1 MTLDDER
8 PIEALEVP
16 EDAEE
21 ADAEAEDVEEPS
33 PIELLMLDGIDA
45 EHLMLEGID
54 TSKGPLYSVSAMAE
68 FFFVRSSYWVRWLE
82 SCHFTYHDKE
92 GKHDCNVAPAQHTPK
107 MREEHQHTW
116 KFMLDGE
123 LLLPLRTDS
132 NARKYDLALVER
144 IAHALASNGTIK
156 FDQLRQC
163 LRLVKIQAEMHGYL
177 PDERTP
183 IDVPAQP

>member
-8 PIEALEVP
+8 PTEAPEEVLDV
-16 EDAEE
+16 EAE
-21 ADAEAEDVEEPS
+21 DAEAEEVEEPS

-45 EHLMLEGID
+45 EHLMLDGID
-54 TSKGPLYSVSAMAE
+54 TSKGPLYSVSQLAE

-82 SCHFTYHDKE
+82 SCHYTYPD
-92 GKHDCNVAPAQHTPK
+92 KHDCNVAPAQHTTK
-107 MREEHQHTW
+107 MRREHQHTW
-116 KFMLDGE
+116 KFMLDGK

-132 NARKYDLALVER
+132 NARKYDLALVEQ

-177 PDERTP
+177 SDERTP
-183 IDVPAQP
+183 TDAPAQP